1 MKRPHPKDAAE
12 IAALKAELTFLKRGE
27 MPMRKGPVMPSP
39 DEVKQHIQRRLPEVT
54 ARLFE
59 LGVKD

>member
-1 MKRPHPKDAAE
+1 
-12 IAALKAELTFLKRGE
+12 
-27 MPMRKGPVMPSP
+27 VMPSP